1 VNWQLIL
8 TKPEGEPRPFIIP
21 SMMFTGDNTG
31 KADEA
36 IDFYVSAFKNS
47 KRGLTAPYPPGAS
60 PEPAAKLMFADFML
74 EGQWFAAMDSGH
86 MHAFN
91 FNEALSL
98 LVMCET
104 QEEIDSYWSK
114 LSAIPAAEQ
123 CGWLKDKFGVSWQIS
138 PTMMNEVMR
147 SGDSEKIA
155 RLTKAF
161 LAMKKFDLKTLK
173 KACDEK

>member
-1 VNWQLIL
+1 
-8 TKPEGEPRPFIIP
+8 
-21 SMMFTGDNTG
+21 MMFTGDNTG

-123 CGWLKDKFGVSWQIS
+123 CG
-138 PTMMNEVMR
+138 
-147 SGDSEKIA
+147 
-155 RLTKAF
+155 
-161 LAMKKFDLKTLK
+161 
-173 KACDEK
+173 